1 MQTREATGRG
11 GRRVVFA
18 RPSGIVATLKVSPS
32 AVEKYVTS
40 IFQKLDLP
48 PTSTEHRRV
57 LAVLK
62 YLGT

>member
-1 MQTREATGRG
+1 
-11 GRRVVFA
+11 
-18 RPSGIVATLKVSPS
+18 
-32 AVEKYVTS
+32 VEKYVTS

-48 PTSTEHRRV
+48 TTSTEHRRV